1 MAKSAAL
8 FLRIFRILLIVEL
21 IYLVVVNGA
30 LQLSLTQDLVNMIRP
45 HKFQVRWDKAW
56 SFYPFRVH
64 VRGASANG
72 QSRSQQW
79 QVDVDAASGSIS
91 LLPLV
96 LKRVYLRRVHAENV
110 DYRQRP
116 RLKPD
121 KDYSKL
127 LAYFPE
133 IEGREMAPAETTPR
147 KKKRPWNVSMKD
159 VSAGG
164 EFNLWIYNLQA
175 SIQGSAL
182 ADLKVESRGGPFSLN
197 AHGIDLELMPAYLNG
212 DAQLMRGGLLRGS
225 VGFTPFRP
233 RENKG
238 LKMLPFLQL
247 DTEIELEVGSLAFIN
262 LFTSNLGDLTISG
275 AGQVR
280 GRLHYDQGYM
290 LAGTDLTAE
299 AENLAVNVRQMEI
312 LGQGKV
318 RISTPE
324 TEDKPLMLAI
334 GYDELTVTRD
344 GDASPFL
351 GGDNLKLAYGG
362 SNWVIPEPGLNLE
375 QMINDEAGRERRKN
389 NTLRLDINDATLLD
403 MSIINDYLPVEKS
416 LRFTGG
422 TAQLQAEVYAEPE
435 DMEGGL
441 HLLGTGVSMHADGQD
456 LEGNLEVDLI
466 VAGGVPRE
474 MRFDLQGT
482 SLTLDKVRVAGAQQS
497 FDNELWSARLLFHR
511 ADAVIDQ
518 PLRISAETSLS
529 VSDTRP
535 LVALF
540 DNHGDPPKF
549 VSRLLTMED
558 IEGEATLHLANNR
571 LAVPHARVISDKA
584 EVAAKAVFY
593 ETGRDGVVYARYK
606 KLDATLRMTGEK
618 NKLEL
623 FKARE
628 KFDEYLIPANS
639 ENPGDPEP
647 D

>member
-1 MAKSAAL
+1 MARAAGL
-8 FLRIFRILLIVEL
+8 FKRTVRFLLVAEL
-21 IYLVVVNGA
+21 VYLVLVNGA

-45 HKFQVRWDKAW
+45 HKFHVQWDRAW

-96 LKRVYLRRVHAENV
+96 LKRVYIRGVHVENV

-133 IEGREMAPAETTPR
+133 IEGREMGPAETAPR
-147 KKKRPWNVSMKD
+147 KKKRPWKVSMKG
-159 VSAGG
+159 VSANG
-164 EFNLWIYNLQA
+164 EFKLWIYNLQG

-182 ADLKVESRGGPFSLN
+182 ADLKIESRGGPFSLD
-197 AHGIDLELMPAYLNG
+197 AHDLDLELMPAYLNG
-212 DAQLMRGGLLRGS
+212 EAQVMRGGLLRGR

-247 DTEIELEVGSLAFIN
+247 DTEVELEVGSLAFIN
-262 LFTSNLGDLTISG
+262 LFTSNLGDFAING

-280 GRLHYDQGYM
+280 VRLHYVRGYM

-312 LGQGKV
+312 LGQGQV
-318 RISTPE
+318 RISNPE
-324 TEDKPLMLAI
+324 TEDKPLMLVI
-334 GYDELTVTRD
+334 GYDQLSVKRD
-344 GDASPFL
+344 GDPSPFL
-351 GGDNLKLAYGG
+351 EGDSLKLAYGG
-362 SNWVIPEPGLNLE
+362 SNWVIPEPSLSLE
-375 QMINDEAGRERRKN
+375 QLRTDEAGRERRKN
-389 NTLRLDINDATLLD
+389 NTLQLDISDATLSD
-403 MSIINDYLPVEKS
+403 MSIINDYLPVEHS

-422 TAQLQAEVYAEPE
+422 TAQLQAAVSAVPQHI
-435 DMEGGL
+435 EGGL
-441 HLLGTGVSMHADGQD
+441 QLLGTGVSMHADGQD
-456 LEGNLEVDLI
+456 LEGDLEVDLVI
-466 VAGGVPRE
+466 AGGIPRE
-474 MRFDLQGT
+474 MRFDLKG
-482 SLTLDKVRVAGAQQS
+482 SNLTLDKVRVAGQQQS
-497 FDNELWSARLLFHR
+497 FDDELWSARVVFNQ
-511 ADAVIDQ
+511 AEAVIDE
-518 PLRISAETSLS
+518 PLRISAETELR

-540 DNHGDPPKF
+540 DNRGNPPKF
-549 VSRLLTMED
+549 VSRLLTMKD
-558 IEGEATLHLANNR
+558 IEGEATIQLADNR
-571 LAVPHARVISDKA
+571 LAISNARVTSDKA

-593 ETGRDGVVYARYK
+593 ETGRDGVIYARYK
-606 KLDATLRMTGEK
+606 KLDATVKMSGEK
-618 NKLEL
+618 KKLEL
-623 FKARE
+623 FGARD
-628 KFDEYLIPANS
+628 KFEEYVIPVAPES
-639 ENPGDPEP
+639 AENPQPE
-647 D
+647 